1 MGMKS
6 FFLKSVSLIVPAIIF
21 FHAKSFAQQSCS
33 QNLETARNQFDQG
46 NYYEIRN
53 TLQGCLNSGF
63 TRVERI
69 EALELL
75 ALTEMYLDHSDL
87 ADSSY
92 LALLKI
98 DPEHTVDETADPP
111 DLVFLHRSFKTKP
124 LFIWNINAGF
134 NQVYPRII
142 YQYSIFPRYVGGDDS
157 LTQALN
163 VDEDFQ
169 TRTGYTIGGGI
180 EFILLKNLYAGVDGQ
195 LVFGT
200 FNAKYRSGGLDTNG
214 DNPNQITSV
223 TIPVYARYQFGR
235 NRLKPFLTAGGIMN
249 LLFNSELNSPVRK
262 NQIFSDINSG
272 DLNLTSLFERI
283 NYSIMAGVGLV
294 YKTAGISSL
303 GVDFSYRLGFKNYT
317 IENRRF
323 SLEGNQRSLI
333 NLGYIPPAFRL
344 DQFMLTLKYLRP
356 LYNPKK
362 ILPK

>member
-1 MGMKS
+1 MMGMKS
-6 FFLKSVSLIVPAIIF
+6 CFFKSIVLIIPVYIIF
-21 FHAKSFAQQSCS
+21 HGEAFSQQGCS
-33 QNLETARNQFDQG
+33 QNLETARNQFVQG

-53 TLQGCLNSGF
+53 TLQACLNSGF
-63 TRVERI
+63 SRVERI

-92 LALLKI
+92 LALLRI

-134 NQVYPRII
+134 NQVYPRNI

-157 LTQALN
+157 LTRALN

-169 TRTGYTIGGGI
+169 TRTGYNIGGGI
-180 EFILLKNLYAGVDGQ
+180 EFILLKNLFVGIDGQ

-200 FNAKYRSGGLDTNG
+200 FNAKYRTGGLDTKGN
-214 DNPNQITSV
+214 NSNLITSV
-223 TIPVYARYQFGR
+223 IIPVYARYQFG
-235 NRLKPFLTAGGIMN
+235 NKRLKPYLTTGGILNMMV
-249 LLFNSELNSPVRK
+249 NSNLNSSRENFLFTP
-262 NQIFSDINSG
+262 ISSDK
-272 DLNLTSLFERI
+272 LNLTNLFERI
-283 NYSIMAGVGLV
+283 NYSVMFGGGLV
-294 YKTAGISSL
+294 FKTSGISSL
-303 GVDFSYRLGFKNYT
+303 ALDVSYRLGFKNYA
-317 IENRRF
+317 IESKRF
-323 SLEGNQRSLI
+323 SLEENQRSLI
-333 NLGYIPPAFRL
+333 NLGYIPPAARL
-344 DQFMLTLKYLRP
+344 DQFMISLKYLRP